1 MTNPYPPQP
10 PAPKKK
16 RLWWKI
22 LLAVFAAL
30 IALSILGNIVGD
42 DKPEATDTAAETT
55 TTTTKTSEPQPATS
69 STSRVSTPASSTTA
83 APAAA
88 CSTPRI
94 DDRAPGP
101 DIAPYRGLKGKTLVV
116 AVRVHDIREQPGKI
130 GVAVDVCDPDIKTA
144 ADLKPTATDIA
155 KKLKATSVSKTIAV
169 VWVEHFQ
176 YKDGKILDNAK
187 VKDPDFNLHLWN
199 GKPSP
204 SAEYANWEVLEG

>member
-1 MTNPYPPQP
+1 MTNPYPPQ

-22 LLAVFAAL
+22 LLAVFAVL
-30 IALSILGNIVGD
+30 IALSVLGNIVGD

-55 TTTTKTSEPQPATS
+55 TTTKTSGPQPVTS
-69 STSRVSTPASSTTA
+69 STSRASTPASSAAA
-83 APAAA
+83 APAAS

-204 SAEYANWEVLEG
+204 SAEHANWEVLEG